1 MSDLERERDHF
12 KSIDDEHQK
21 NNKTLQTK
29 LDSTLKQLSTEK
41 EHTISLEIEVS
52 KKTKEID
59 DLKSERKR
67 LETQNQQLS
76 RKVEEYVKKIEVM
89 AIERENQEEGQV
101 SVNFGNDLSG
111 DLQEIIANLEK
122 ENEVLKAERIDADRI
137 SSEKEIL

>member
-1 MSDLERERDHF
+1 M
-12 KSIDDEHQK
+12 
-21 NNKTLQTK
+21 
-29 LDSTLKQLSTEK
+29 
-41 EHTISLEIEVS
+41 
-52 KKTKEID
+52 
-59 DLKSERKR
+59 
-67 LETQNQQLS
+67 ETQNQQLS